1 MFWGGRNYL
10 LKEVKETFLAEGSSG
25 VRQWKYERD
34 WQIQGAGKN
43 IKYAICVRTEGN
55 EAEKCD
61 R

>member
-1 MFWGGRNYL
+1 MFWGRRNYL
-10 LKEVKETFLAEGSSG
+10 LKEVKETFLAERISG

-34 WQIQGAGKN
+34 WQMQRAGKN